1 MAVSRETLFEE
12 VWAEPMLRVAA
23 RYGVS
28 SSFLGRV
35 CERLNVPRPG
45 RGYWAQLEVGKADPK
60 PALPELRPGDEL
72 EWARDGE
79 PRRFF
84 RPTAHPGDPPAAP
97 TKRTFPPGTTHP
109 VLAGARDIFSAAAP
123 NDTGYLRPT
132 KRKLVDVFV
141 SKEQLERA
149 LDFLDALFKALE
161 ARGHRVDL
169 GSTRGDLRR
178 LALDVRE
185 GAKKEYH
192 WFRDW
197 APDRPTVANVK
208 TVAFGLTLFELTEE
222 VEARHLNGKY
232 VRLSEL
238 PPRRG
243 GYPSSSWTTTH
254 TFATG
259 RLGLRVSSAHARVPW
274 EKQWR
279 ESKPGELATKVND
292 VVRTLAREAPGLAE
306 RVAEAERQA
315 ELERR
320 RWEEQHRR
328 WEAEERERRRLQDAA
343 ERERR
348 RLQAIKD
355 SRDQLLAAIESFRF
369 AQAYE
374 SFFADVERRAAELDD
389 AARGEIVE
397 KVHKARALL
406 GGVDALERFAHWMP
420 PEEAAAHSV
429 EAE

>member
-149 LDFLDALFKALE
+149 LDFLDADKEL
-161 ARGHRVDL
+161 V
-169 GSTRGDLRR
+169 SR
-178 LALDVRE
+178 LAV
-185 GAKKEYH
+185 
-192 WFRDW
+192 
-197 APDRPTVANVK
+197 
-208 TVAFGLTLFELTEE
+208 
-222 VEARHLNGKY
+222 
-232 VRLSEL
+232 
-238 PPRRG
+238 
-243 GYPSSSWTTTH
+243 
-254 TFATG
+254 
-259 RLGLRVSSAHARVPW
+259 
-274 EKQWR
+274 
-279 ESKPGELATKVND
+279 GEL
-292 VVRTLAREAPGLAE
+292 L
-306 RVAEAERQA
+306 
-315 ELERR
+315 
-320 RWEEQHRR
+320 
-328 WEAEERERRRLQDAA
+328 
-343 ERERR
+343 
-348 RLQAIKD
+348 
-355 SRDQLLAAIESFRF
+355 
-369 AQAYE
+369 
-374 SFFADVERRAAELDD
+374 
-389 AARGEIVE
+389 
-397 KVHKARALL
+397 
-406 GGVDALERFAHWMP
+406 
-420 PEEAAAHSV
+420 
-429 EAE
+429 